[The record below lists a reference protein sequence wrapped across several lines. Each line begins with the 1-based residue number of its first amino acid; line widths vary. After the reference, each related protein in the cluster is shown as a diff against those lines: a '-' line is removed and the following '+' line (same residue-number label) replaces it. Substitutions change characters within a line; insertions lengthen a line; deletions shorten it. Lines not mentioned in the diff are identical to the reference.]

1 MSTRGGG
8 RGRGV
13 GRGRSR
19 GGGGVDTR
27 RPGDMPQAAAPR
39 GGGGVREQDGAQQ
52 QVGRGRGR
60 AAATIQPPK
69 DQSPPTTTTGT
80 AAPPVQKMKEMTIS
94 DPKAEGGGRRMER
107 RPDDDIRTRPEHIK
121 SKKGTYGKPTPIM
134 ANYVVLS
141 NRPGHAIYQYNVS
154 YNPPVDNKRMR
165 LALLYHHEEALIGK
179 VHSFDGMVL
188 YLPHRLHNNPEE
200 VISKTKEGENIH
212 ITIKLT
218 NELSANSPVCLQLF
232 NILFRK

>member
-27 RPGDMPQAAAPR
+27 RPGDMPQAPAPR

-60 AAATIQPPK
+60 AAATIQPSK
-69 DQSPPTTTTGT
+69 DQSPPTTTGT
-80 AAPPVQKMKEMTIS
+80 AAPPVQKMKEMTITG
-94 DPKAEGGGRRMER
+94 PKAEEGGRRIER
-107 RPDDDIRTRPEHIK
+107 RPDDDIRTRPEHIQ